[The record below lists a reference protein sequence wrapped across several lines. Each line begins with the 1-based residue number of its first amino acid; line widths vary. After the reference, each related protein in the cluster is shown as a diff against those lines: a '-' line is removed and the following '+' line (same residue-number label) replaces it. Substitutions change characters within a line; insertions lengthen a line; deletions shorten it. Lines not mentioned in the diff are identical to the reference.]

1 MDRVC
6 HLAICIIVCA
16 CAVAEAGTPRLSR
29 ITPPG
34 GQRGTTVDV
43 LFVGRYLDEPRE
55 VLFYEPGITV
65 ESIDSKPEEAN
76 SVGPR
81 GRERGM
87 QVRVRLKL
95 ADNCPLGVHGMR
107 LRTAHGLTEYQ
118 RFCVGPFPIVEEDE
132 QPPLRRNDKRET
144 AKAVQLNTT
153 VHGRMHDPT
162 DVDLYQIAV
171 KRGQRI
177 SAEIEAARLGVE
189 RGLPDLH
196 LAVLDADGKT
206 LVEADD
212 SALFLQDPVVSLVAE
227 HDGTYFV
234 QIRHNMYAA
243 ANEQYRLHV
252 GTFARPTGLYPAGGQ
267 AGSKLAVQ
275 VLGDPRGV
283 WSTSVQ
289 LPSNVGRFS
298 KPSETSTSAAASAT
312 DGLENRPTDSCDFA
326 FTVADPATKALA
338 PTPNKLRVSPFG
350 NVLEAEPNDS
360 PEALAS
366 AEPVELPIAFNG
378 ILEKPG
384 DVDCFR
390 FRAKKGKRFKIH
402 ALANALGSPVD
413 PTIWVRPLGAR
424 SAAGTVRATDSRP
437 NQLGLPQSGGL
448 NRDTLDPVL
457 EFTAPADGEYVLG
470 VEDDRGGGGADHV
483 YRVECQ
489 AETDAVYT
497 YLPPE
502 PENVFTPQV
511 RQSIAVPSGNRYN
524 TQVAIFS
531 TVRPFNGDLE
541 VHAVGLPEGVRMRAP
556 RLTPGMTRV
565 AVVFE
570 AAAGVKPQAAM
581 IDLVV
586 RPADGKSL
594 ASGYRQVVPMNQ
606 YGNNDFYLHT
616 VVDKLAF
623 VVTEPAPF
631 SIQVQ
636 EPPAALVQNGEMP
649 IKFSIRR
656 AEGFDGPVTV
666 SMEWRP
672 GGVNATTPVPIRA
685 GETEGEYL
693 IGAAR
698 NAVAGAYTV
707 TLTAVSG
714 GERPGY
720 YDGANRTYVAAEP
733 FKLTVAEPHVEA
745 RFARTS
751 IERGKTAEVKCRLNH
766 LKPFEGKAKATLAR
780 LPRGVVLVGP
790 PRELTAADKEVS
802 FTVQA
807 TEDCLVGSYQGITL
821 DLTVIDDGQS
831 VRQLSGFATLRI
843 DPPRGTKSTK

>member
-1 MDRVC
+1 VYF
-6 HLAICIIVCA
+6 
-16 CAVAEAGTPRLSR
+16 T
-29 ITPPG
+29 
-34 GQRGTTVDV
+34 
-43 LFVGRYLDEPRE
+43 GRYLDEPRE
-55 VLFYEPGITV
+55 VLFHEPGITV
-65 ESIDSKPEEAN
+65 ESIDAKTEEAD

-81 GRERGM
+81 GRDRGTR
-87 QVRVRLKL
+87 VRVRLKL
-95 ADNCPLGVHGMR
+95 ADDCPLGAHGMR
-107 LRTAHGLTEYQ
+107 LRTAHGVSDYQ
-118 RFCVGPFPIVEEDE
+118 RFCVGPFPIVQEDE
-132 QPPLRRNDKRET
+132 QPPLRRNDKREA
-144 AKAVQLNTT
+144 AKAVPLNAT
-153 VHGRMHDPT
+153 VHGRMNDPT
-162 DVDLYQIAV
+162 DVDLYQIVV
-171 KRGQRI
+171 KRGQHV

-189 RGLPDLH
+189 RGVPDLH
-196 LAVLDADGKT
+196 LAILDADGKP

-212 SALFLQDPVVSLVAE
+212 SALFLQDPVVSRVADR
-227 HDGTYFV
+227 DGTYLIQV
-234 QIRHNMYAA
+234 RHNMYAA

-267 AGSKLAVQ
+267 AGTKLAVQ
-275 VLGDPRGV
+275 VLGDPRGAWRTTV
-283 WSTSVQ
+283 A
-289 LPSNVGRFS
+289 LPSN
-298 KPSETSTSAAASAT
+298 AA
-312 DGLENRPTDSCDFA
+312 GDFPV
-326 FTVADPATKALA
+326 TVADGETKALA

-350 NVLEAEPNDS
+350 NALEAEPNDS
-360 PEALAS
+360 PEATAS
-366 AEPVELPIAFNG
+366 ATPVELPIAFNG

-390 FRAKKGKRFKIH
+390 FRAKRGERYRIH

-413 PTIWVRPLGAR
+413 PTIWVRPLGAK
-424 SAAGTVRATDSRP
+424 SGGMVRATDSRQ
-437 NQLGLPQSGGL
+437 NQLGLPPSGGL

-457 EFTAPADGEYVLG
+457 EFTVPADGEYVLG
-470 VEDDRGGGGADHV
+470 VEDDRAGGGADYV

-489 AETDAVYT
+489 PESDAVYT

-511 RQSIAVPSGNRYN
+511 RQSIAVSAGNRYN

-531 TVRPFNGDLE
+531 TNRPFNGELE
-541 VHAVGLPEGVRMRAP
+541 VHALGLPQGVSMRAP

-565 AVVFE
+565 PVVFE
-570 AAAGVKPQAAM
+570 AAADVKPQAAM

-586 RPADGKSL
+586 RPADGKAL

-631 SIQVQ
+631 SIEVQ

-649 IKFSIRR
+649 IKFSVRR
-656 AEGFDGPVTV
+656 AEGFEGPVTV

-672 GGVNATTPVPIRA
+672 GGVNAATPVTVRD
-685 GETEGEYL
+685 GETQGEYL

-698 NAVAGAYTV
+698 NAVAGTYSV

-720 YDGANRTYVAAEP
+720 YDSANRTYVAARP
-733 FKLTVAEPHVEA
+733 FKLTVAEPHIEA

-766 LKPFEGKAKATLAR
+766 LKPIEGKAKATLTR

-790 PRELTAADKEVS
+790 PRELTAADKEIS

-807 TEDCLVGSYQGITL
+807 TEDCLVGSYQGIAM
-821 DLTVIDDGQS
+821 DLTVIDDGQP
-831 VRQLSGFATLRI
+831 VRQLSGSGTLRI
-843 DPPRGTKSTK
+843 DPPRGTKSAK